1 MTKFEFITETNPITG
16 YVRYWTEKDGVY
28 VDHTISDK
36 KEHAYQRFISAASG
50 ILNKCNRILS
60 STSHRTPKQVNAF

>member
-16 YVRYWTEKDGVY
+16 SIRYWTEKEGIY

-36 KEHAYQRFISAASG
+36 KEVAYQRFMSAASG
-50 ILNKCNRILS
+50 ISLKPNIEITETIYS
-60 STSHRTPKQVNAF
+60 STE

>member
-16 YVRYWTEKDGVY
+16 YVRSWTEKDGVY

-36 KEHAYQRFISAASG
+36 KEQAYQRFMSAASG
-50 ILNKCNRILS
+50 ISLKPNKEVTETIYS
-60 STSHRTPKQVNAF
+60 IIE